1 MFLLVCWVGLQ
12 KEITFLPSKDLLG
25 RIEGHGEASDKEVGE
40 CKTDEEVVVDAPQL
54 PVEEHAGDHQQV
66 GEDGHQDDGEE
77 DHSFADVGN
86 TDLEVVPVVRLVGQ
100 VDGGWVH
107 HRGHKVRPRSRTPHH
122 HTSHLSQ
129 PERGVVLLRLPKTVR
144 NTFLKKV
151 LAPARKI
158 GRGSL
163 SWKKAGSAQLK
174 EFASTG

>member
-86 TDLEVVPVVRLVGQ
+86 TDLEVVAVVRLLGQ
-100 VDGGWVH
+100 VEGGWVH
-107 HRGHKVRPRSRTPHH
+107 HGGHKVRPRSRTPHH

-144 NTFLKKV
+144 NTFI
-151 LAPARKI
+151 APARKI